1 MTNKNS
7 RKEENRIKNI
17 IWDGSM
23 DYDKEPF
30 ITGEDISGNPDF
42 YLNLIIGLS
51 AKYFGSENLE
61 KIFNNWQY
69 NLHRDKFDLF
79 AIFLLEDLVYEKEV
93 QFRQVL
99 TPLRKLYAEKFLEDK
114 YDLQRKNLAL
124 KENLFFEMQLKKVHN
139 ILGIPY
145 KLSDKRENI
154 FENLRLP
161 GDTDEKNLE
170 ERILNIFRENLN
182 YKENEVLKF
191 SPIKNFTLF
200 DSLGF
205 VKLERSNSPTIF
217 GDFQEK
223 KTSGLT
229 GFFYSLAL
237 KRRREKEKYIED
249 TFGKSIYSEEEMKII
264 QEKYL
269 YGAHKKSRLHYTRGQ
284 SHKNIDEENF
294 DDDAINRH
302 LLKFKENRNFYNN
315 EIKSLSKKIRLALSN
330 HSGIEEV
337 VTNSGK
343 LISKLAYKSMISDKV
358 DIFSK
363 KILNLNSYLKV
374 DLVLDASA
382 SLMDLESDI
391 AIEAYIVSK
400 SLENNEILNRVISY
414 ETVGDY
420 TVITILKDYEDK
432 CDFDKIFR
440 YRTAGWNRDGL
451 FYRAYQNLV
460 NLKNENHLLIALTDA
475 HPRDIR
481 PLASKNFFGSK
492 NYSDQSSLED
502 TKKELDKLKKLGI
515 HTSAILNSDKI
526 ENAKFLFGRNYIKI
540 KSVKEI
546 ANVAG
551 RFIQREIANI
561 EKK

>member
-451 FYRAYQNLV
+451 FYRAYKNLV
-460 NLKNENHLLIALTDA
+460 DLKNENHLLIALTDA

-492 NYSDQSSLED
+492 NYSDQNSLED

>member
-23 DYDKEPF
+23 DYTSDPF

-61 KIFNNWQY
+61 KIFNKWQY
-69 NLHRDKFDLF
+69 NLYKDKFDLF

-93 QFRQVL
+93 QSRQVL

-124 KENLFFEMQLKKVHN
+124 KENLFFEMQLKKVN
-139 ILGIPY
+139 KILGMPY
-145 KLSDKRENI
+145 KLSGKRESI

-161 GDTDEKNLE
+161 EDTDEKNLE

-217 GDFQEK
+217 GDFQAK

-249 TFGKSIYSEEEMKII
+249 TFGKSIYSEDEMKII

-343 LISKLAYKSMISDKV
+343 LISKLAYKSMISDRV
-358 DIFSK
+358 NIFSK

-432 CDFDKIFR
+432 CDFEKIFR

-460 NLKNENHLLIALTDA
+460 DLKNENHLLIALTDA

-481 PLASKNFFGSK
+481 PLASKNFFSSK

-526 ENAKFLFGRNYIKI
+526 ENAKYLFGRNYIKI